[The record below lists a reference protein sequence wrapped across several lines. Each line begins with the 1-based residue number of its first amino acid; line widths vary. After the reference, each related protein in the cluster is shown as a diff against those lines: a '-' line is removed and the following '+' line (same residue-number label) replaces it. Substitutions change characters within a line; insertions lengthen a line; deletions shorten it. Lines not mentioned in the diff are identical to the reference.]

1 MESHIPIRMPAVR
14 LDPRLDDH
22 ITHHIIN
29 EPRELGKCLL
39 RITEDSAELD
49 REA

>member
-1 MESHIPIRMPAVR
+1 MESHIPIRIPGGQA
-14 LDPRLDDH
+14 DPRLDDH
-22 ITHHIIN
+22 IPLHIIN

-39 RITEDSAELD
+39 RIAEDGAELD